1 MQSDLKVALTHNA
14 PLHINYTH
22 QNWTHL
28 GHKRPSRFQ
37 DMSCDVQSLRE
48 KKKEVSMTSQTDR

>member
-1 MQSDLKVALTHNA
+1 MQSDLTVALTHNV
-14 PLHINYTH
+14 PLHINY
-22 QNWTHL
+22 THL

-48 KKKEVSMTSQTDR
+48 KKRSQHDITD